1 MLDNFNVIQNLMQNN
16 QDCFYVISI
25 IQRAKDFNEFN
36 GGFNNRKHKE
46 HFIRHYF
53 VKNANELLN
62 IKQNIIDICNMYNA
76 RAYFA
81 LDAKNIKKVIA
92 EQIKVETDLLVNS
105 EQAIHIYRKNFQS
118 IPRKAECSES
128 KLRYVHVD
136 ADFKDE
142 DLLNA
147 LRTELNPFKLTEIDS
162 PNGEHFVGLIR
173 REDGNINVQKLGNAL
188 ADFRACN
195 CIKDNELE
203 LKKNSMIVLYK

>member
-1 MLDNFNVIQNLMQNN
+1 MLDNFKVIQNLIQDN

-25 IQRAKDFNEFN
+25 IQRAKDFND
-36 GGFNNRKHKE
+36 GFNNRKHKE

-53 VKNANELLN
+53 VKDANELKDL
-62 IKQNIIDICNMYNA
+62 KQNIIDTCNMYNA
-76 RAYFA
+76 RAYFG

-128 KLRYVHVD
+128 RLRYVHVD

-142 DLLNA
+142 DLLST

-162 PNGEHFVGLIR
+162 PNGVHFVGLIR

-188 ADFRACN
+188 ADFRTKN
-195 CIKDNELE
+195 CIKENELE